1 MKLTFYVSLK
11 INRINSHLQNRPFQ
25 KKNIAKRFFGQGA
38 CHLVRRKR
46 KKKEKKKK
54 KRREKKEKRKKEEE
68 EKKKNR
74 LTFWGAPQ
82 GRKFKGEKKNRIPEK
97 ERNNICVFTLI

>member
-25 KKNIAKRFFGQGA
+25 KKKYSQKIFWLGGLSPSTKRE
-38 CHLVRRKR
+38 

-54 KRREKKEKRKKEEE
+54 KRREKEGKRKRGRRKKE
-68 EKKKNR
+68 
-74 LTFWGAPQ
+74 TD
-82 GRKFKGEKKNRIPEK
+82 
-97 ERNNICVFTLI
+97 